1 MKKSATIALYFLFF
15 LNKIACTETV
25 VDPNEQAKAKAF
37 LDYYERE
44 ILQWNYKRFTARWN
58 VETNITKYNQAVKI
72 NTSLAFA
79 VFEEGICANASRFN
93 ISKLKKD
100 TGRQLQLILFSTQ
113 LKNATERTRK
123 ETLVSQMK
131 AIYSTAKVGDN
142 SLSPELVNIMANSRN
157 YSELLYTWWGWR
169 NETGRKIKEMYK
181 EFVVLSNKG
190 AKENDYKDL
199 GEVWRLAY
207 EVDNLDDIVEKLW
220 VELRPFY
227 LELHAYV
234 RYRLTKVYPDK
245 VSKNDY
251 IEAHLLGN
259 MWAQYW
265 SDILDL
271 VEPYQDKSSLDVTSN
286 LKQNTRYNSPLKM
299 TKLAESF
306 FLSLG
311 LKKLP
316 IAFYNNSL
324 LQKPKDRDVVCS
336 ASAWD
341 FFLNKDVRIKQ
352 CVDITH
358 NQLVTLHHELGH
370 IQYFL
375 QYWDLPPVYRTGVN
389 PGFHEAV
396 GDLMSLSVDTTTHL
410 QKLGLLKNYT
420 TDKESDTNVLM
431 KLALRKIAFL
441 PFAYLVD
448 QWRWKIFSGEIKETE
463 YNTKWWELR
472 SKYQGIKSP
481 VLRSEDDF
489 DPGAK
494 YHIPADVPYLRYFV
508 SAILQFQFHKGA
520 CDAAK
525 FDGPLY
531 KCSIYQSKEAGAK
544 LAAMLAMGKSKPW
557 PDALEKMTGKRE
569 MSVAPIKEYFQP
581 LQDWLVKERC
591 SKKYNIGWPGQ
602 PPDGIEDC
610 VTPNPNSGSAIQ
622 TYSIALLLYTIVIQ
636 ALADQ
641 Q

>member
-1 MKKSATIALYFLFF
+1 MIALYFLFF
-15 LNKIACTETV
+15 LNKISCTETV
-25 VDPNEQAKAKAF
+25 VDPNEQTKAKAF
-37 LDYYERE
+37 LDYYKGK

-58 VETNITKYNQAVKI
+58 VATNITRYNQAVQI
-72 NTSLAFA
+72 NASLAFA
-79 VFEEGICANASRFN
+79 VFEEGIRANASRFN
-93 ISKLKKD
+93 ISKLEKD

-142 SLSPELVNIMANSRN
+142 SLSPELINIMANSRN
-157 YSELLYTWWGWR
+157 YSELLHTWWGWR
-169 NETGRKIKEMYK
+169 NETGRKMREMYK

-190 AKENDYKDL
+190 AKENDYEDL
-199 GEVWRLAY
+199 GEAWRLAY

-245 VSKNDY
+245 VSETDY

-265 SDILDL
+265 TEILDL
-271 VEPYQDKSSLDVTSN
+271 VEPYQNKSSLDITSN
-286 LKQNTRYNSPLKM
+286 LKQDTRYNTPLKM
-299 TKLAESF
+299 AKLAESF

-316 IAFYNNSL
+316 LSFYNKSL
-324 LQKPKDRDVVCS
+324 LEKPKDRDVVCS

-420 TDKESDTNVLM
+420 TDEESDINVLM

-472 SKYQGIKSP
+472 KKYQGIKSP

-508 SAILQFQFHKGA
+508 SAILQFQFHKAA

-544 LAAMLAMGKSKPW
+544 LAAMLAMGKSKLW
-557 PDALEKMTGKRE
+557 PDALEKMTGNRE
-569 MSVAPIKEYFQP
+569 MSVAPIKKYFQP

-602 PPDGIEDC
+602 PADGIEDC

-622 TYSIALLLYTIVIQ
+622 TCSSALLLYVIVIQ
-636 ALADQ
+636 ALADM
-641 Q
+641 